1 MTNKDVM
8 KYISENGSELSL
20 NIKKFVLNES
30 QKLEQYQLKA
40 ISISG
45 NAKEIE
51 DIQSEIDV
59 IEEKLEEPLSAKEQ
73 DLSGDLNSVKNTVDK
88 VADSAISI
96 LTSKPSDYD
105 EVKNDMKTK
114 LNDLE
119 EKKGKVEN
127 YNSDFSGTIGESIT
141 TVIQS
146 MTTLKINI
154 ESNLN
159 DDDDYSVNQ
168 NKAQELLS
176 KIDEFKGNIKINSAS
191 YTAGYYVEP
200 IKSALNECIDILN
213 TDDLSES
220 ELDSLD
226 LNARKL
232 ETNIDTAVAW
242 FEGWTGKKKEG

>member
-1 MTNKDVM
+1 MANKDVM
-8 KYISENGSELSL
+8 KYISENGSTLSL
-20 NIKKFVLNES
+20 DIKKFSLDES

-40 ISISG
+40 LSISG
-45 NAKEIE
+45 SAKEIE
-51 DIQSEIDV
+51 DIQSEIDSV
-59 IEEKLEEPLSAKEQ
+59 KKKLDEHLSGKEEDLDDDLDSAK
-73 DLSGDLNSVKNTVDK
+73 DTVNE
-88 VADSAISI
+88 VTDSAISF
-96 LTSKPSDYD
+96 LTSKPSDFD
-105 EVKNDMKTK
+105 EIKNDMETK

-119 EKKGKVEN
+119 EKKNKLN
-127 YNSDFSGTIGESIT
+127 NHNFNFSGEVGEGIT

-146 MTTLKINI
+146 MTTLKKNI
-154 ESNLN
+154 ENNLN
-159 DDDDYSVNQ
+159 GDDDYRINQ

-200 IKSALNECIDILN
+200 IKSALDECINILN

>member
-1 MTNKDVM
+1 MANKDVM
-8 KYISENGSELSL
+8 KYISENGSALSL

-40 ISISG
+40 LSISG
-45 NAKEIE
+45 SAKEIE
-51 DIQSEIDV
+51 DIQSEIDTV
-59 IEEKLEEPLSAKEQ
+59 KKKLDEPLSDKEEDLDDDLDSAK
-73 DLSGDLNSVKNTVDK
+73 DTVNE
-88 VADSAISI
+88 VTDSAISF
-96 LTSKPSDYD
+96 LTSKPSDFD
-105 EVKNDMKTK
+105 EIKNDMETK
-114 LNDLE
+114 LNGLE
-119 EKKGKVEN
+119 EKKNKLN
-127 YNSDFSGTIGESIT
+127 NHNSSFSGEIGEGIT

-200 IKSALNECIDILN
+200 IKASLNECVDILS
-213 TDDLSES
+213 TDDLSEI

>member
-1 MTNKDVM
+1 MANKDVM

-20 NIKKFVLNES
+20 NIKKFVLDES

-96 LTSKPSDYD
+96 LTSRPSDYD